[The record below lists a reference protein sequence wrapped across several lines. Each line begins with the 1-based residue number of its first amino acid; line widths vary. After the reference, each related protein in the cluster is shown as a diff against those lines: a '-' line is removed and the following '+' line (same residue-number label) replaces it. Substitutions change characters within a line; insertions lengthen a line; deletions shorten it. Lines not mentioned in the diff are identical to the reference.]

1 MKTKRYEIERKRK
14 FMGNLSEFIAQLTAQ
29 GFSLISETTEIDTYY
44 SRPDVDFMQTV
55 ECLRVRRRD
64 DFAEITYK
72 PPTNQH
78 TRTED
83 GIIVKPETNL
93 PVNPENAAVAK
104 QLLANLGMVKLVEV
118 SKFRRIFKCDDEPGL
133 TIAIDEIGD
142 AGVFIET
149 EIISGDKESALRR
162 IEDIEARIGVQEFE
176 IITLP
181 YRDICMYAQFT
192 ERDKVVTK

>member
-1 MKTKRYEIERKRK
+1 MTEQYEIERKRQ
-14 FMGNLSEFIAQLTAQ
+14 FVGDLEAFIVQLNSQ
-29 GFSLISETTEIDTYY
+29 GFSLASETTEIDSYY

-55 ECLRVRRRD
+55 ECLRIRQRD

-72 PPTNQH
+72 PPTDQH

-93 PVNPENAAVAK
+93 PVNPENTAVAK

-118 SKFRRIFKCDDEPGL
+118 NKFRRIFKCDDEPGL
-133 TIAIDEIGD
+133 TIAIDEISG

-149 EIISGDKESALRR
+149 EIISEDKELALRR
-162 IEDIEARIGVQEFE
+162 IEDVEAWIGVQEFE
-176 IITLP
+176 IITRP
-181 YRDICMYAQFT
+181 YRDICMDISLKGCQPA
-192 ERDKVVTK
+192 

>member
-1 MKTKRYEIERKRK
+1 MAEQYEIERKRQ
-14 FMGNLSEFIAQLTAQ
+14 FVGDLEAFIVQLNSQ
-29 GFSLISETTEIDTYY
+29 GFSLASETTEIDSYY

-55 ECLRVRRRD
+55 ECLRIRQRD

-72 PPTNQH
+72 PPTDQH

-93 PVNPENAAVAK
+93 PVNPENTAVAK

-118 SKFRRIFKCDDEPGL
+118 NKFRRIFKRDDEPGL

-149 EIISGDKESALRR
+149 EIISGDKELALRR
-162 IEDIEARIGVQEFE
+162 IEDVEARIGVQEFE
-176 IITLP
+176 IITQP
-181 YRDICMYAQFT
+181 YRDICMDISLKGCQPA
-192 ERDKVVTK
+192 

>member
-1 MKTKRYEIERKRK
+1 MAEQYEIERKRQ
-14 FMGNLSEFIAQLTAQ
+14 FVGDLEAFIVQLNSQ
-29 GFSLISETTEIDTYY
+29 GFSLASETTEIDSYY

-55 ECLRVRRRD
+55 ECLRIRQRD

-72 PPTNQH
+72 PPTDQH

-93 PVNPENAAVAK
+93 PVNPENTAVAK

-118 SKFRRIFKCDDEPGL
+118 NKFRRIFKRDDEPWL

-149 EIISGDKESALRR
+149 EIISGDKELALRR
-162 IEDIEARIGVQEFE
+162 IEDVEARIGVQEFE
-176 IITLP
+176 IITQP
-181 YRDICMYAQFT
+181 YRDICMDISLKGCQPA
-192 ERDKVVTK
+192 